1 MNSYMQNNHTG
12 LLYHSMHKNK
22 FTNEAIKLLE
32 KNGSTIFVIGPHKIF
47 LYVSQLRWNKSK
59 NKQIGLHQTMKLL
72 HREMSYQQNK
82 NISYRMWE
90 DICKWCEL

>member
-32 KNGSTIFVIGPHKIF
+32 KNGSTIFAIGPHKIF
-47 LYVSQLRWNKSK
+47 LICLPAQV
-59 NKQIGLHQTMKLL
+59 KQKQK
-72 HREMSYQQNK
+72 
-82 NISYRMWE
+82 
-90 DICKWCEL
+90 